1 MPRLLLR
8 KECLRRGKHLEN
20 GGIMEEEEEEED
32 GGVES
37 GSNIVSL
44 KPQDN
49 LSPYAGRNCGIF

>member
-44 KPQDN
+44 
-49 LSPYAGRNCGIF
+49 